1 MVVGNP
7 RKGFPGGYA
16 YAFLIRS
23 LCPLRRAQPTLQ
35 TCPRHVCLTLRGAAL
50 ASRQPFALCVSSTG
64 QITDLES
71 HLKRLDPN
79 FFRSRPF
86 NGAWECADYH
96 RRRENRDTKN
106 GALSIRK
113 GSVFGE
119 FISSK
124 IAWRDGNV
132 RPARTLPET

>member
-1 MVVGNP
+1 MTRGTAP
-7 RKGFPGGYA
+7 DPGKGAVRGQ
-16 YAFLIRS
+16 S
-23 LCPLRRAQPTLQ
+23 PLDP
-35 TCPRHVCLTLRGAAL
+35 H
-50 ASRQPFALCVSSTG
+50 QPFALCVSSTG
-64 QITDLES
+64 QIRDLES
-71 HLKRLDPN
+71 HLKKLDPN

-86 NGAWECADYH
+86 NGAWECADIH

-113 GSVFGE
+113 GSVFSE